1 MRGTPTGDDSP
12 HWWRNTCETIKLQAL
27 VVYRY
32 GARARLAATHA
43 AWSAADAWLAATH
56 AADDEQ
62 MLVMHALHAILEAAA
77 CPPLESAGDSGC
89 KGARERFW
97 RQRPVPL

>member
-77 CPPLESAGDSGC
+77 SRRDSRAAAPATHAPPHQHG
-89 KGARERFW
+89 
-97 RQRPVPL
+97 